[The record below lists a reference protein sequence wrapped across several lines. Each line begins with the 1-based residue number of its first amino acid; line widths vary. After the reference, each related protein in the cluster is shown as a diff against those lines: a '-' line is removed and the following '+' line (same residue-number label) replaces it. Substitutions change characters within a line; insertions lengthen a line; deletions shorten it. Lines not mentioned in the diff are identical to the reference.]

1 MRLILLPPLFFLLL
15 VLAQEVFRPQV
26 ELKRKDKTVVAT
38 VSGEEGSLFYG
49 DYGDLF
55 VGVLEELTPEA
66 VQVSSRRFFRD
77 AASRVEGR
85 VGDRVEVA
93 YNKDLTREGLP
104 YLMRLRPLPSG
115 GTESAERGG
124 QYLRL
129 VLFDPREGV
138 LVRFGEG
145 AEAKGSLAVV
155 ERGSREEI
163 WLSGGE
169 ARYLEAEG
177 RVEVLPA
184 PGEVVLRQG
193 ESQAVG
199 KGLRYENDRGLAELE
214 GPVRFSRT
222 GNPPLEGEAEGL
234 EYRLDEEALWLK
246 KVLLRQ
252 GGRRTKADL
261 ALVKDQEGLAY
272 LYGGVESQ
280 DEKGFVRGE
289 RVRYTLRT
297 GDVLVL
303 EKVSGEFRE

>member
-1 MRLILLPPLFFLLL
+1 MRLIPLALPLLLL

-26 ELKRKDKTVVAT
+26 ELKRKDKTVVAL

-55 VGVLEELTPEA
+55 VGVLEELSPGV
-66 VQVSSRRFFRD
+66 VQVSGRRFFRD
-77 AASRVEGR
+77 AASRLEGK

-115 GTESAERGG
+115 GAESAERGG

-129 VLFDPREGV
+129 VLFDPKEGV

-145 AEAKGSLAVV
+145 AEARGNLAVV
-155 ERGSREEI
+155 ERGSQEEI

-177 RVEVLPA
+177 RLEVLPT
-184 PGEVVLRQG
+184 PGEVVLKEG
-193 ESQAVG
+193 ESRAVG
-199 KGLRYENDRGLAELE
+199 KGLRYENDRGLAVLE
-214 GPVRFSRT
+214 GPVRFSRPGT
-222 GNPPLEGEAEGL
+222 PPLEGEAEGL
-234 EYRLDEEALWLK
+234 EYRLDEGALWLRK
-246 KVLLRQ
+246 PLFRQ
-252 GGRRTKADL
+252 GQRTTKADL
-261 ALVKDQEGLAY
+261 ALVRDKEGFAY
-272 LYGGVESQ
+272 LYGKVESR
-280 DEKGFVRGE
+280 DEKGFVLGE

-297 GDVLVL
+297 GDVVVL
-303 EKVSGEFRE
+303 GRVSGEFRE

>member
-26 ELKRKDKTVVAT
+26 ELKRKDNTVVAT
-38 VSGEEGSLFYG
+38 VSEAEGSLFYG

-55 VGVLEELTPEA
+55 AGVLEELGQGV
-66 VQVSSRRFFRD
+66 VQVSGRRFFRD

-104 YLMRLRPLPSG
+104 YLMRLRPLEGQKAS
-115 GTESAERGG
+115 G

-129 VLFDPREGV
+129 ILFDPKEGV

-177 RVEVLPA
+177 
-184 PGEVVLRQG
+184 
-193 ESQAVG
+193 
-199 KGLRYENDRGLAELE
+199 
-214 GPVRFSRT
+214 
-222 GNPPLEGEAEGL
+222 
-234 EYRLDEEALWLK
+234 
-246 KVLLRQ
+246 
-252 GGRRTKADL
+252 
-261 ALVKDQEGLAY
+261 
-272 LYGGVESQ
+272 
-280 DEKGFVRGE
+280 
-289 RVRYTLRT
+289 
-297 GDVLVL
+297 
-303 EKVSGEFRE
+303 